1 MKLYKIIQEQEEEE
15 TPKEVRKITPIH
27 KRMLNAL
34 SRMGIDDTDY
44 AVIWKEVWDVFQIKD
59 EKLAEEITY
68 LYHEYEYLFDEDE
81 KDSYHE
87 LPDDALKNIMN
98 SDDYDDKHI
107 ALSQYLEIGC
117 CSSL

>member
-34 SRMGIDDTDY
+34 SRMDIDSTNY
-44 AVIWKEVWDVFQIKD
+44 TTIWKEVRDVFQIND
-59 EKLAEEITY
+59 DKLAEEITY
-68 LYHEYEYLFDEDE
+68 LFYEYEYLFDEDE

-87 LPDDALKNIMN
+87 LPDDALKNIM
-98 SDDYDDKHI
+98 SVDDYDDNDPF
-107 ALSQYLEIGC
+107 
-117 CSSL
+117 